1 MSKDP
6 VKKAKADKKKKSKKR
21 KPEGLPLPVDAGQSS
36 DSDMPG
42 SDLPYR
48 PCVGIAL
55 FNEKGEVWIGNRIG
69 FEGAW
74 QLPQGGIDGDE
85 TPKDAA
91 LRELMEEI
99 GTDKAEIIAE
109 TPEWLTYD
117 LPAHLIGKAFG
128 GKYRGQKQKWFAM
141 RYLGQDE
148 DFVIHGD
155 HPEFDAWRWND
166 FLSLPDMIVPFKRPV
181 YQQLVEIFKTVPDQ
195 IKQSEDQA

>member
-6 VKKAKADKKKKSKKR
+6 AKKTKADKKKKSR
-21 KPEGLPLPVDAGQSS
+21 KIKTDSLPLPLDAGQSS
-36 DSDMPG
+36 DSDAPG

-48 PCVGIAL
+48 PCVGVAL
-55 FNEKGEVWIGNRIG
+55 FNERGDVWIGNRVG

-85 TPKDAA
+85 TPKQAA

-99 GTDKAEIIAE
+99 GTDNAEIIAE

-117 LPAHLIGKAFG
+117 LPEHLIGKAFG

-141 RYLGQDE
+141 RYQGKDE
-148 DFVIHGD
+148 DFVIAGD

-195 IKQSEDQA
+195 IKQGDDQA

>member
-6 VKKAKADKKKKSKKR
+6 AKKTKADKKKKSR
-21 KPEGLPLPVDAGQSS
+21 KIKTDSLPLPLDAGQSS
-36 DSDMPG
+36 DSNTPG

-48 PCVGIAL
+48 PCVGVAL
-55 FNEKGEVWIGNRIG
+55 FNERGDVWIGNRVG

-85 TPKDAA
+85 TPKQAA

-99 GTDKAEIIAE
+99 GTDNAEIIAE

-117 LPAHLIGKAFG
+117 LPEHLIGKAFG

-141 RYLGQDE
+141 RYRGKDE
-148 DFVIHGD
+148 DFVIAGD

-195 IKQSEDQA
+195 IKQGGDQA

>member
-6 VKKAKADKKKKSKKR
+6 DKKPKSNKKKKSR
-21 KPEGLPLPVDAGQSS
+21 KIKAGPLPLPLDAGQSS
-36 DSDMPG
+36 G
-42 SDLPYR
+42 SDASDTNLPYR

-55 FNEKGEVWIGNRIG
+55 FNGRGDVWIGNRIG

-85 TPKDAA
+85 TPKQAA

-99 GTDKAEIIAE
+99 GTGQAEIIAE

-117 LPAHLIGKAFG
+117 LPPHLIGKAFG
-128 GKYRGQKQKWFAM
+128 GKYRGQMQKWFAM
-141 RYLGQDE
+141 RYLGTDE
-148 DFVIHGD
+148 DFVINGA

-166 FLSLPDMIVPFKRPV
+166 FLSLPDIIVPFKRPV

-195 IKQSEDQA
+195 IKQADDQA